1 MYFNHHLPN
10 VMNLVSRFVVSCN
23 SKGEF
28 SEKTIDPKFIFANKG
43 PGNLQKCLDGRNE
56 VDWF

>member
-1 MYFNHHLPN
+1 
-10 VMNLVSRFVVSCN
+10 MNLVSRFVVSCN